1 MYVSTR
7 YDYLLDHVLEVWSI
21 LTKIPRKRPTMA
33 APNRTVA
40 MMGTIQW
47 IVTGTAVHANLL
59 VSYISRRE
67 PE

>member
-1 MYVSTR
+1 MS
-7 YDYLLDHVLEVWSI
+7 EG
-21 LTKIPRKRPTMA
+21 LTSIPRKRPTMA

-59 VSYISRRE
+59 IRYVQE
-67 PE
+67 EE